1 MQKIKYVFFDLDGTI
16 FNSQSGISRSVIYA
30 LEKFGIGNPGD
41 VVLRAFI
48 GPPLKYS
55 FMTHFG
61 FDEEKAEQAIG
72 YYREY
77 YGREG
82 IFKGYPYEHID
93 DLLRILKSKGII
105 SVLATSK
112 PEEYAK
118 RIISH
123 LEFDDL
129 FYHIAGAD
137 MAETRVEKADIIR
150 YAADSLGINDMSE
163 IVMVGDRKYDTIGA
177 HEAGVRAVGVLY
189 GFGTEAE
196 LRSVE
201 TDYIAANVGELLHVI
216 LNLSGL
222 SEA

>member
-16 FNSQSGISRSVIYA
+16 FNSQSGISRSVKYA
-30 LEKFGIGNPGD
+30 LDKFGIGDPGD
-41 VVLRAFI
+41 YILRAFV

-55 FMTHFG
+55 FMKHFG
-61 FDEEKAEQAIG
+61 FSEEKAEKAIE

-77 YGREG
+77 YSREG

-93 DLLRILKSKGII
+93 DLLRIVKRMGLK

-118 RIISH
+118 RIIEH
-123 LEFDDL
+123 LEFTDL

-137 MAETRVEKADIIR
+137 MTGERVEKADVIR
-150 YAADSLGINDMSE
+150 YAIDTLGITDKSE
-163 IVMVGDRKYDTIGA
+163 ILMVGDRKYDVIGA
-177 HEAGVRAVGVLY
+177 HDVGIRTVGVLY

-201 TDYIAANVGELLHVI
+201 SDYLAKDMRELLQVI
-216 LNLSGL
+216 KNLSGL
-222 SEA
+222 